1 MNILSCHID
10 RLVEDQKKY
19 ATEKIYWIR
28 MTEHYKISNT
38 IGLTHGGAVYGFVF
52 NETQPKDNQL
62 FSEFEELVYV
72 GESGGIGFY
81 YDKKNGEKKLPRKTS
96 LLNKRIIHHRDRFNG
111 TAKVSLGE
119 TEKYQ
124 LFEDK
129 YGLGFDVLN
138 GTFTGKPLW
147 VGFIPIPINLPESN
161 HKNWVLTY
169 ERLELGRHR
178 EIFNKKTLM
187 NLDEDYDNTNEE
199 SASSKYE
206 IPDVTSFMI

>member
-10 RLVEDQKKY
+10 RLVKDQEKY
-19 ATEKIYWIR
+19 MTEKIYWIR
-28 MTEHYKISNT
+28 ITEHYKISNT

-52 NETQPKDNQL
+52 NETQPKENQL

-72 GESGGIGFY
+72 GESGGRY
-81 YDKKNGEKKLPRKTS
+81 YDQKNGEKKLPRDTS
-96 LLNKRIIHHRDRFNG
+96 LLYKRIIRHRDRFNG
-111 TAKVSLGE
+111 TAKVSSNE

-124 LFEDK
+124 LFGDK
-129 YGLGFDVLN
+129 YGFGFDVLN
-138 GTFTGKPLW
+138 GTFTGEPLW
-147 VGFIPIPINLPESN
+147 VGFLPIPINYPESN

-178 EIFNKKTLM
+178 DTFNKKTLM

>member
-1 MNILSCHID
+1 MNILSLHIA
-10 RLVEDQKKY
+10 LLIEEQNKY
-19 ATEKIYWIR
+19 VTEKVHWIR
-28 MTEHYKISNT
+28 LIEHYKISNS

-147 VGFIPIPINLPESN
+147 VGFIPIPINLPELFSE
-161 HKNWVLTY
+161 NWLRTY
-169 ERLELGRHR
+169 ERLELKRYKTK
-178 EIFNKKTLM
+178 FNKKTLM